1 MRSVPLLLSVSSLIG
16 CRAEAPE
23 KSSDVGISGLE
34 FTLGLESTPAGGL
47 VPWAATL
54 HLNDGSTIPEVAVVI
69 ASDVEAELA
78 YDGTTLTPYV
88 AGLHEITAST
98 GGESEMYTASRW
110 LRVDAGGA
118 VSLDLQLSAVQ
129 TVAGDPLSY
138 DVVAIDDFGN
148 LIDPALTTVVADS
161 PDVLIV
167 DPNVVSTVPGVYTLS
182 ASLADLADAEVFRVV
197 PGDPASIELSLSD
210 EDLELYDTTVA
221 TAVVRDVYG
230 NAVDADWDLVLDGPD
245 ARASGRQI
253 TFYAEGWY
261 DVYARYDALEDLV
274 GPILI
279 DSTGPG
285 LIIDEPERGGWSDPE
300 TGTVSG
306 TATDDHSSIASLTV
320 NGDPV
325 AVDDDGNF
333 TTEVSYDFGVNVLQT
348 DAVDSD
354 GNVTSDTRAVL
365 QGDFATYGSGI
376 GDGFAVRINQA
387 GFDTLETMGEG
398 LIAGTDLDGM
408 IPNPAFSTSSE
419 SCIDL
424 YFTEICITWYSITL
438 YITNPY
444 LGPADLEI
452 DPNAGGYL
460 DTWFTVYDPSIDWAA
475 DGDVLGI
482 GLSASGSIYADSIGA
497 NMHLVP
503 YVLSGVLGVRVDY
516 VDAVSSGFVFDWDS
530 WIYDVMSFFG
540 LDLSGLVQSYMEDA
554 LESAISDAVPE
565 AIADAVGD
573 LEIAMGFDVGT
584 NGFDFEAVPYSSTVD
599 DLGMTLGLETYFTTR
614 AWMHDETG
622 LGTLDGNY
630 SIPTYTSGTPG
641 MQVSIS
647 QDFLN
652 QAFYA
657 FWGGGLLDQQ
667 LTDEDLGLD
676 MSSFGTFLG
685 MSDLTITTNPLL
697 PPVVVPGTG
706 DSLLDLQIG
715 DLELTLYDG
724 PPAPENI
731 ALRVYVTMMAGLE
744 LSVVDGNLSPELGD
758 IELFFDVTTPANNT
772 IGSADT
778 EDLLDALVPMLLPQL
793 TGALGSVPIPDIAGF
808 SLVLDDIHLD
818 GAENGYVTIDGDL
831 AVE

>member
-1 MRSVPLLLSVSSLIG
+1 MLVAFGVLMG

-23 KSSDVGISGLE
+23 KAGDAGIAGLE
-34 FTLGLESTPAGGL
+34 FTLGVESTPAGEL
-47 VPWAATL
+47 VPWTATL
-54 HLNDGSTIPEVAVVI
+54 HLNDGSTIPEVAVSL
-69 ASDVEAELA
+69 ASDVEPGLA
-78 YDGTTLTPYV
+78 FDASTLTPYV
-88 AGLHEITAST
+88 AGLHQITAST
-98 GGESEMYTASRW
+98 TSENEVFTGSRW
-110 LRVDAGGA
+110 LRVDAAGA
-118 VSLDLQLSAVQ
+118 VSLDLQLSAMQ
-129 TVAGDPLSY
+129 TTAGDPLSF
-138 DVVAIDDFGN
+138 DVVALDTFGN
-148 LIDPALTTVVADS
+148 LVDPALTTVTADS
-161 PDVLIV
+161 ADVLV
-167 DPNVVSTVPGVYTLS
+167 LAPNVVSTVPGVYTLM
-182 ASLADLADAEVFRVV
+182 ASLESLTDAEDFRVV
-197 PGDPASIELSLSD
+197 AGEPTSIDLTLSD
-210 EDLELYDTTVA
+210 EDLELYDTTIA

-230 NAVDADWDLVLDGPD
+230 NAVDVPWELVLDGPD

-261 DVYARYDALEDLV
+261 DVYARYGALEDLV
-274 GPILI
+274 GPLLI

-285 LIIDEPERGGWSDPE
+285 LVIDEPERGGWSDPE

-306 TATDDHSSIASLTV
+306 TANDDYSAIASVTV

-325 AVDDDGNF
+325 AVGDDGSF
-333 TTEVSYDFGVNVLQT
+333 STEVSYDFGVNVLQT
-348 DAVDSD
+348 EAVDSD
-354 GNVTSDTRAVL
+354 GNVTSDTRALL
-365 QGDFATYGSGI
+365 QGDFAPYGGGI
-376 GDGFAVRINQA
+376 GDGFAARINQG

-398 LIAGTDLDGM
+398 LIAGTDLSAM

-424 YFTEICITWYSITL
+424 YFTEVCITWYSITL

-460 DTWFTVYDPSIDWAA
+460 DTWFTVYDPSIDWSA
-475 DGDVLGI
+475 DGTVLGI
-482 GLSASGSIYADSIGA
+482 GLGANGSIYADNIAA

-503 YVLSGVLGVRVDY
+503 YVSGGELGVRVDY
-516 VDAVSSGFVFDWDS
+516 VDVTSAGFTFDWDS

-540 LDLSGLVQSYMEDA
+540 LDLSSLVQSYMEDA
-554 LESAISDAVPE
+554 LESAISDAVPS

-584 NGFDFEAVPYSSTVD
+584 NGFDFEAVPYSASVD
-599 DLGMTLGLETYFTTR
+599 DNGMTLGLETYFTTR
-614 AWMHDETG
+614 AWLHDETG

-630 SIPTYTSGTPG
+630 TLPTYASGVPG
-641 MQVSIS
+641 MEISVSE
-647 QDFLN
+647 DFLN
-652 QAFYA
+652 QALYA
-657 FWGGGLLDQQ
+657 FWGGGLLDQTM
-667 LTDEDLGLD
+667 TDEDLGLD

-685 MSDLTITTNPLL
+685 MTDLTITTDPLL

-724 PPAPENI
+724 PAAPENV
-731 ALRVYVTMMAGLE
+731 ALRVYVTMIAGLD
-744 LSVVDGNLSPELGD
+744 LSVVDGNLSPALGD
-758 IELFFDVTTPANNT
+758 IQLFFDVTTPANNT
-772 IGSADT
+772 IASADT

-793 TGALGSVPIPDIAGF
+793 TGALGSIPIPDIAGF

-818 GAENGYVTIDGDL
+818 GAENGYVTIAGDL